1 MSIIGG
7 KGQREKLCPALYH
20 ISGRLRRHKAVL
32 RSRKHRVVR
41 IKDIGMLVKEYAH
54 MLSLTFYQQNADR
67 VGAFF
72 RLTL

>member
-1 MSIIGG
+1 MSVIGG
-7 KGQREKLCPALYH
+7 KRQREKLCPALYH
-20 ISGRLRRHKAVL
+20 IPGRLRRHKAVL